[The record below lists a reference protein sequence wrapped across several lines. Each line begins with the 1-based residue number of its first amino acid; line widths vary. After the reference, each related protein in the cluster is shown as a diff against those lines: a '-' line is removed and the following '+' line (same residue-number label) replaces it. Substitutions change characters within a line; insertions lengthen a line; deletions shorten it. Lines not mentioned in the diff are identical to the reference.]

1 MITISINIQV
11 DATDLA
17 VLGQQLAAIARG
29 MALLQAPDPERGHSG
44 REGSKPQNGLEAHGT
59 DVREGNIPADGVALN
74 LAAIAPATATANGA
88 AFPVTTVIQ
97 KNKRG
102 TPTLPFPEFDALCR
116 KEMKRLSL
124 DKRLPGRRLWDEER
138 DKRLPTLDA
147 VRMRYRCATME
158 QLAEELGFEPPI
170 RGGKVE
176 APHAG

>member
-17 VLGQQLAAIARG
+17 VLGQQLAALARG
-29 MALLQAPDPERGHSG
+29 MALLQVPTDDGLSLP
-44 REGSKPQNGLEAHGT
+44 KPQDGPEAQGT

-88 AFPVTTVIQ
+88 DMPATTAIQ
-97 KNKRG
+97 KTKRG
-102 TPTLPFPEFDALCR
+102 TPPLPFPEFDALCR
-116 KEMKRLSL
+116 KELKRLSL
-124 DKRLPGRRLWDEER
+124 DRRLPGRRLWDEER

-158 QLAEELGFEPPI
+158 QLAEELGFAPPL
-170 RGGKVE
+170 RSGKVE